1 MQTRFI
7 ALAALVTACAGTPK
21 PVAGPTPHDHAVEA
35 LVGSWAGHARGTPFG
50 DFPMAIAFDRD
61 GAGVHGRLDNGQ
73 GMYLDFRF
81 QREAGRWLLVEEGAI
96 PGAGT
101 QHSTLAPVAAAGA
114 PRWADRADP
123 SRLAVAFAVD
133 ADTLTMTTTLHGA
146 PHAVFELRRV
156 QSKL

>member
-1 MQTRFI
+1 MQTSR
-7 ALAALVTACAGTPK
+7 LALVLIAACAGPRS
-21 PVAGPTPHDHAVEA
+21 PAPPSPHDRAVAG

-61 GAGVHGRLDNGQ
+61 GTGIHGRLDNGH

-81 QREAGRWLLVEEGAI
+81 QREGGRWLLVEEGAI
-96 PGAGT
+96 PGAGA

-114 PRWADRADP
+114 PRWADRDDP